1 MIRPILGATL
11 FLALFSAQL
20 LANDQQNN
28 STPAKDKL
36 SRSEPL
42 RLSISSDNDLY
53 APSNSDK
60 DYTAGF
66 AIAVQRVGEIPPTEL
81 LDAPLGLLDQSLHN
95 FGQVISSG
103 FEIGSYG
110 FTPDDIEAAEM
121 DRTDRPY
128 ASLVYLSANRNYR
141 SSDHRGVWTST
152 LTLGVLG
159 VDVFETGQRTV
170 HKLVTG
176 DKPRGWG
183 QQISEGGELTA
194 RYQLAY
200 HDLLDTSIASH
211 QLKTSYFGSV
221 GYLTEAGVALSF
233 RRGLISSPDYRF
245 NPAITSY
252 GEQTNAS
259 DAGSTAQENYFW
271 GGAGLKV
278 RAYNA
283 FLEGQFRDSAHTF
296 SNSKLRPLIAEVWAG
311 YTLSLFE
318 DTKLSYIFRAHSS
331 EIRGGTG
338 DRNLMWGGFVLSL
351 NLP

>member
-1 MIRPILGATL
+1 MIKPVLGAYTL
-11 FLALFSAQL
+11 LALFALPL
-20 LANDQQNN
+20 LANELQNDGVSSN
-28 STPAKDKL
+28 ENIPRPEA
-36 SRSEPL
+36 L

-53 APSNSDK
+53 APNNSDK

-66 AIAVQRVGEIPPTEL
+66 AIAVQRLGEKPPAEL
-81 LDAPLGLLDQSLHN
+81 FDSQLGILDRSIHD

-103 FEIGSYG
+103 FELGSYG
-110 FTPDDIEAAEM
+110 FTPDDIEATEL
-121 DRTDRPY
+121 DLTDRPY

-141 SSDHRGVWTST
+141 STDNLGVWTST
-152 LTLGVLG
+152 LTLGLLG
-159 VDVFETGQRTV
+159 VDIFEAGQRSV

-176 DKPRGWG
+176 DEPRGWG

-200 HDLLDTSIASH
+200 HELLDTSIASH
-211 QLKTSYFGSV
+211 QLKASYFASA

-283 FLEGQFRDSAHTF
+283 FLEGQFRDSEHTL
-296 SNSKLRPLIAEVWAG
+296 SNSKLRPMIAEIWAG

-331 EIRGGTG
+331 EIRGGNG

>member
-1 MIRPILGATL
+1 MIKAALRAFLFLTL
-11 FLALFSAQL
+11 FVAQL
-20 LANDQQNN
+20 HANAQKNDSSPMKD
-28 STPAKDKL
+28 ST
-36 SRSEPL
+36 SRPKPL

-66 AIAVQRVGEIPPTEL
+66 AIALQRVGETPPSEL
-81 LDAPLGLLDQSLHN
+81 LDIPLSHLDNSIHD

-110 FTPDDIEAAEM
+110 FTPDDIEAAEL

-141 SSDHRGVWTST
+141 STDHLGVWTST
-152 LTLGVLG
+152 LTLGLLG
-159 VDVFETGQRTV
+159 VDVFESGQRSV

-176 DKPRGWG
+176 DKPRGWN

-200 HDLLDTSIASH
+200 HQLLDTSIASH
-211 QLKTSYFGSV
+211 QLKTSYFASL
-221 GYLTEAGVALSF
+221 GYLTETGVALSF

-318 DTKLSYIFRAHSS
+318 STKLSYIFRAHSS